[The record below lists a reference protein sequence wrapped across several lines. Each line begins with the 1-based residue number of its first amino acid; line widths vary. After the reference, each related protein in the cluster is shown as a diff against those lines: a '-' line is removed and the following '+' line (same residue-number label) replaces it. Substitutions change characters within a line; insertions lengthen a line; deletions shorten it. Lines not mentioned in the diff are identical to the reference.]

1 MRICSRRTTKTDQ
14 RKTGESSYMFL
25 LLCNSLILF
34 TLDYRYLLFPEDR
47 PVHVDNT
54 MEYSSEE
61 EEEEEMADSS
71 EEEEEMADSSEE
83 EEEAARVQKPARL
96 GEEEETARLEEE
108 EKDYR
113 VPVSQYKVE
122 VRRAFPSAK
131 PVQEKVDELRR
142 SGRQCKPTSR
152 LIEEK

>member
-1 MRICSRRTTKTDQ
+1 
-14 RKTGESSYMFL
+14 MFL

-61 EEEEEMADSS
+61 